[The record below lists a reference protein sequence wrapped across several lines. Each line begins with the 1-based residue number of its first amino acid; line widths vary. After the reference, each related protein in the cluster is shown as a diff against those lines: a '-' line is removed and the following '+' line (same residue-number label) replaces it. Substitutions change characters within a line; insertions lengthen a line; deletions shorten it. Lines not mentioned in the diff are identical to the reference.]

1 MAEVVPNR
9 FIRPVAVF
17 LLSGALLFVPLHSK
31 SCWCEPP
38 LSLAE
43 HSFDT
48 RQEALNPSMNGDSGC
63 LSKLNQA
70 GIHFHLNYTG
80 EVFHGF
86 RVIPDG
92 ATRYRGLLELE
103 ASLDTGK
110 AGLWPGGEG
119 FIKGQNGYGKG
130 FSVDPGGILLPLS
143 VIGAPDFTQVAEY
156 GLKQRFLDG
165 HLRVI
170 LGKQDANNYFSVN
183 RYGLSFDFPSYTLIA
198 TVPMPTFP
206 AYALGTSVFVEPTEW
221 MSIGMGL
228 YAGAP
233 QIGGLGFD
241 NAFNGN
247 GGSFSIMELTWK
259 PGAGGREEH
268 NGHYS
273 LGMWYHSG
281 NFANT
286 QTSSGP
292 STLSGNYG
300 WYLMLSRLLFR
311 ETPSKADDQ
320 GLGAFF
326 QFGWAPED
334 RNSATKYVGA
344 GFTYKG
350 LFPNRDK
357 DEIGVGLSY
366 TWLVATEPVA
376 GAGTHL
382 TNVELFYAARV
393 NSWLILQPDVQYCDN
408 PGNGFKN
415 GFAAGIRWIIVY

>member
-1 MAEVVPNR
+1 MARVVPNR
-9 FIRPVAVF
+9 FIRSVAVF
-17 LLSGALLFVPLHSK
+17 LLTGAFLFVPLHSA
-31 SCWCEPP
+31 SCWGEPLP
-38 LSLAE
+38 LLAE
-43 HSFDT
+43 HSSDT
-48 RQEALNPSMNGDSGC
+48 RYDALDPSKHGDFPC
-63 LSKLNQA
+63 LSKLDQA
-70 GIHFHLNYTG
+70 GLHFHLNYTG
-80 EVFHGF
+80 EVFHSF

-110 AGLWPGGEG
+110 VGLWPGGEL
-119 FIKGQNGYGKG
+119 FVKGQNGYGKG
-130 FSVDPGGILLPLS
+130 FSVNPGGIPLPLS
-143 VIGAPDFTQVAEY
+143 DIGAPDLTQVAEY
-156 GLKQRFLDG
+156 GLKQRLLDG
-165 HLRVI
+165 HLRFI
-170 LGKQDANNYFSVN
+170 LGKQNANNYFSVN
-183 RYGLSFDFPSYTLIA
+183 RYGLSFIFPAYTLIA

-206 AYALGTSVFVEPTEW
+206 AYALGTSVFVEPAEW

-241 NAFNGN
+241 TAFDGN
-247 GGSFSIMELTWK
+247 GGSFSIMEFTWK
-259 PGAGGREEH
+259 PGAGGPEEH
-268 NGHYS
+268 DGRYS
-273 LGMWYHSG
+273 LGVWYHSG
-281 NFANT
+281 NFAST
-286 QTSSGP
+286 QNSSGL

-300 WYLMLSRLLFR
+300 WYVMLSRLLFR
-311 ETPSKADDQ
+311 KTSSQADDQ

-334 RNSATKYVGA
+334 RNSVTRYVGA

-357 DEIGVGLSY
+357 DKLGVGLSY

-382 TNVELFYAARV
+382 TTVELFYAARV

-415 GFAAGIRWIIVY
+415 GFAVGIRWIIVY